1 MAHNDL
7 SKKPSSLALYTL
19 AAERSSAE
27 IIAAYST
34 SFGWATNLL
43 SKAVAVEVRNIYA
56 MVRVA
61 DELVDGAAD
70 EALTGRAGND
80 GLNARVLLDEF
91 EAETYRALD
100 NGFSSNLVLHA
111 FAVTSRKV
119 GITRELVTPFFD
131 SMRMD
136 LDPQIFDQA
145 SFEKYIYGSAEV
157 VGLMCLQTFLQ
168 DTELTADEK
177 AAFVKSARALGSAFQ
192 KVNFLRD
199 LAADFKVLGR
209 SYFPGVRIDS
219 FNEAEKQRLV
229 ADINDELKI
238 SAQSL
243 PNLPKN
249 SRRAVAAAQMF
260 FTELN
265 NQIGKAPADRLISER
280 IRVSNPK
287 KVGILIRAWF
297 GVLPK

>member
-1 MAHNDL
+1 VAHNDL
-7 SKKPSSLALYTL
+7 TKTPSSLALYTR

-27 IIAAYST
+27 IIATYST

-70 EALTGRAGND
+70 EALNGKSGQTARA
-80 GLNARVLLDEF
+80 LLDEF

-100 NGFSSNLVLHA
+100 SGFSSNLVLHA

-119 GITRELVTPFFD
+119 GITRDLVTPFFD

-136 LDPQIFDQA
+136 LDPQVFDQA

-157 VGLMCLQTFLQ
+157 VGLMCLQAFLQ
-168 DTELTADEK
+168 DVKLTQKEK
-177 AAFVKSARALGSAFQ
+177 SDFVKSARALGSAFQ

-229 ADINDELKI
+229 ADINDELRI

-265 NQIGKAPADRLISER
+265 NQIGKAPADQLISER
-280 IRVSNPK
+280 IRVSNPR

>member
-7 SKKPSSLALYTL
+7 SKTPSSLALYTR

-43 SKAVAVEVRNIYA
+43 SKEVAVEVRNIYA

-70 EALTGRAGND
+70 EALEGNAGQT
-80 GLNARVLLDEF
+80 ARDLLDEF

-100 NGFSSNLVLHA
+100 SGFSSNLVLHA

-136 LDPQIFDQA
+136 LDPQVFDQQ

-157 VGLMCLQTFLQ
+157 VGLMCLQAFLQ
-168 DTELTADEK
+168 DVKLTEKEK
-177 AAFVKSARALGSAFQ
+177 SDFVKSARALGSAFQ

-219 FNEAEKQRLV
+219 FNESEKQRLV
-229 ADINDELKI
+229 ADINDELRI

-265 NQIGKAPADRLISER
+265 NQVGKAPADRLISER
-280 IRVSNPK
+280 IRVSNPR

>member
-7 SKKPSSLALYTL
+7 SKTPSSLALYTR

-70 EALTGRAGND
+70 EALTGKGGLSARA
-80 GLNARVLLDEF
+80 LLDEF

-100 NGFSSNLVLHA
+100 TGFSSNLVLHA
-111 FAVTSRKV
+111 FAVTARKV

-136 LDPQIFDQA
+136 LEPQVFDQE

-157 VGLMCLQTFLQ
+157 VGLMCLQAFL
-168 DTELTADEK
+168 DDIELTAKQKTD
-177 AAFVKSARALGSAFQ
+177 FVKSARALGSAFQ

-209 SYFPGVRIDS
+209 SYFPGVRIES

-229 ADINDELKI
+229 ADINEELRI

-280 IRVSNPK
+280 IRVSNPR

>member
-7 SKKPSSLALYTL
+7 SKTPSSLALYTR

-43 SKAVAVEVRNIYA
+43 SKDVAVEVRNIYA

-70 EALTGRAGND
+70 EALVGKGGLSARA
-80 GLNARVLLDEF
+80 LLDEF
-91 EAETYRALD
+91 ETETYRALD
-100 NGFSSNLVLHA
+100 SGFSANLVLHA
-111 FAVTSRKV
+111 FAVTARKV

-136 LDPQIFDQA
+136 LDPQVFDQQ

-157 VGLMCLQTFLQ
+157 VGLMCLQAFLH
-168 DTELTADEK
+168 DVELTPKQKAD
-177 AAFVKSARALGSAFQ
+177 FVRSARALGSAFQ

-229 ADINDELKI
+229 ADINDELRI

>member
-7 SKKPSSLALYTL
+7 SKTPSSLALYTR

-43 SKAVAVEVRNIYA
+43 SKDVAVEVRNIYA

-70 EALTGRAGND
+70 EALTGKGGLSARA
-80 GLNARVLLDEF
+80 LLDEF

-100 NGFSSNLVLHA
+100 TGFSANLVLHA
-111 FAVTSRKV
+111 FAVTARKV

-136 LDPQIFDQA
+136 LDPQVFDQQ

-157 VGLMCLQTFLQ
+157 VGLMCLQAFLQ
-168 DTELTADEK
+168 DVKLTPKQKAD
-177 AAFVKSARALGSAFQ
+177 FVKSARALGSAFQ

-219 FNEAEKQRLV
+219 FDEAEKQRLV
-229 ADINDELKI
+229 ADINDELRI

-265 NQIGKAPADRLISER
+265 NQIGKAPADKLISER
-280 IRVSNPK
+280 IRVSNPR

>member
-1 MAHNDL
+1 VAHNDL
-7 SKKPSSLALYTL
+7 SKTPSSLALYTR

-43 SKAVAVEVRNIYA
+43 SKDVAVEVRNIYA

-70 EALTGRAGND
+70 EALTGKGGLSARA
-80 GLNARVLLDEF
+80 LLDEF

-100 NGFSSNLVLHA
+100 TGFSANLVLHA
-111 FAVTSRKV
+111 FAVTARKV
-119 GITRELVTPFFD
+119 GIARELVTPFFD

-136 LDPQIFDQA
+136 LDPQVFDQQ

-157 VGLMCLQTFLQ
+157 VGLMCLQAFLQ
-168 DTELTADEK
+168 DVKLTPKQKAD
-177 AAFVKSARALGSAFQ
+177 FVKSARALGSAFQ

-219 FNEAEKQRLV
+219 FDEAEKQRLV
-229 ADINDELKI
+229 ADINDELRI

-287 KVGILIRAWF
+287 KVGILVRAWF

>member
-1 MAHNDL
+1 VAPNDL
-7 SKKPSSLALYTL
+7 TKKPSSLALYTR

-27 IIAAYST
+27 IIATYST

-43 SKAVAVEVRNIYA
+43 SKDVAVEVRNIYA

-70 EALTGRAGND
+70 EALD
-80 GLNARVLLDEF
+80 GKGGQSARGLLDEF

-100 NGFSSNLVLHA
+100 SGFSSNLVLHA
-111 FAVTSRKV
+111 FAVTARKV
-119 GITRELVTPFFD
+119 GITRDLVTPFFD

-136 LDPQIFDQA
+136 LDPQVFDQHN
-145 SFEKYIYGSAEV
+145 FEKYIYGSAEV
-157 VGLMCLQTFLQ
+157 VGLMCLQAFLQ
-168 DTELTADEK
+168 EVKLTEKEK
-177 AAFVKSARALGSAFQ
+177 ADFVKSARALGSAFQ

-280 IRVSNPK
+280 IRVSNPR

>member
-1 MAHNDL
+1 VAPNDL
-7 SKKPSSLALYTL
+7 TKKPSSLALYTR

-27 IIAAYST
+27 IIATYST

-43 SKAVAVEVRNIYA
+43 SKDVAVEVRNIYA

-70 EALTGRAGND
+70 EALDGNGGQSPRD
-80 GLNARVLLDEF
+80 LLDEF

-100 NGFSSNLVLHA
+100 SGFSSNLVLHA
-111 FAVTSRKV
+111 FAVTARKV

-136 LDPQIFDQA
+136 LDPQVFNQQ

-157 VGLMCLQTFLQ
+157 VGLMCLQAFLQ
-168 DTELTADEK
+168 NVKLSENEK
-177 AAFVKSARALGSAFQ
+177 ADFVKSARALGSAFQ

-229 ADINDELKI
+229 ADINDELRI

-265 NQIGKAPADRLISER
+265 HQIGKAPADRLISER
-280 IRVSNPK
+280 IRVSNPR

>member
-1 MAHNDL
+1 VAPNDL
-7 SKKPSSLALYTL
+7 SKTPSSLALYTR

-27 IIAAYST
+27 IIATYST

-70 EALTGRAGND
+70 EALTGAAALSARA
-80 GLNARVLLDEF
+80 LLDEF

-100 NGFSSNLVLHA
+100 SGFSANLVLHA

-119 GITRELVTPFFD
+119 GITRDLVTPFFD

-136 LDPQIFDQA
+136 LDPQVFDQA

-157 VGLMCLQTFLQ
+157 VGLMCLQAFLQ
-168 DTELTADEK
+168 DVKLTAKEK
-177 AAFVKSARALGSAFQ
+177 SDFVKSARALGSAFQ

-219 FNEAEKQRLV
+219 FNETEKQRLV
-229 ADINDELKI
+229 ADINEELRI

-265 NQIGKAPADRLISER
+265 NQIGKAPADKLISER
-280 IRVSNPK
+280 IRVSNPR

>member
-1 MAHNDL
+1 MAPNDL
-7 SKKPSSLALYTL
+7 SKTPSSLALYTR

-27 IIAAYST
+27 IIATYST

-70 EALTGRAGND
+70 EALNGEAALSARA
-80 GLNARVLLDEF
+80 LLDEF

-100 NGFSSNLVLHA
+100 SGFSANLVLHA

-119 GITRELVTPFFD
+119 GITRDLVTPFFD

-136 LDPQIFDQA
+136 LDPQVFDQA

-157 VGLMCLQTFLQ
+157 VGLMCLQAFLQ
-168 DTELTADEK
+168 DVKLTAKEK
-177 AAFVKSARALGSAFQ
+177 SDFVKSARALGSAFQ

-219 FNEAEKQRLV
+219 FNETEKQRLV
-229 ADINDELKI
+229 ADINEELRI

-265 NQIGKAPADRLISER
+265 NQIGKAPADKLISER
-280 IRVSNPK
+280 IRVSNPR

>member
-7 SKKPSSLALYTL
+7 SKTPSSLALYTR

-43 SKAVAVEVRNIYA
+43 SKDVAVEVRNIYA

-70 EALTGRAGND
+70 EALVGKG
-80 GLNARVLLDEF
+80 GLSARTLLDEF
-91 EAETYRALD
+91 ETETYRALD
-100 NGFSSNLVLHA
+100 SGFSANLVLHA
-111 FAVTSRKV
+111 FAVTARKV

-136 LDPQIFDQA
+136 LDPQVFDQQ

-157 VGLMCLQTFLQ
+157 VGLMCLQAFLH
-168 DTELTADEK
+168 EEKLTPKEK
-177 AAFVKSARALGSAFQ
+177 TDFVRSARALGSAFQ

-229 ADINDELKI
+229 ADINDELRI

>member
-7 SKKPSSLALYTL
+7 SKTPSSLALYTR

-43 SKAVAVEVRNIYA
+43 SKDVAVEVRNIYA

-70 EALTGRAGND
+70 EALAGKSGLSARA
-80 GLNARVLLDEF
+80 LLDEF
-91 EAETYRALD
+91 ESETYRALD
-100 NGFSSNLVLHA
+100 SGFSANLVLHA
-111 FAVTSRKV
+111 FAVTARKV

-136 LDPQIFDQA
+136 LDPQVFDQQ

-157 VGLMCLQTFLQ
+157 VGLMCLQAFLH
-168 DTELTADEK
+168 DVKLTPKQKAD
-177 AAFVKSARALGSAFQ
+177 FVRSARALGSAFQ

-219 FNEAEKQRLV
+219 FDEAEKQRLV
-229 ADINDELKI
+229 ADINDELRV
-238 SAQSL
+238 SAESL

-280 IRVSNPK
+280 IRVSNPR

>member
-1 MAHNDL
+1 MALNDP
-7 SKKPSSLALYTL
+7 SKIASSLALYTR

-27 IIAAYST
+27 IIATYST

-43 SKAVAVEVRNIYA
+43 SKDVAIEVRNIYA

-70 EALTGRAGND
+70 EALVGD
-80 GLNARVLLDEF
+80 HGLSARILLDQF

-100 NGFSSNLVLHA
+100 SGFSANLVLHA
-111 FAVTSRKV
+111 FAVTARKV

-136 LDPQIFDQA
+136 LDPQVFTQET
-145 SFEKYIYGSAEV
+145 FEKYIYGSAEV
-157 VGLMCLQTFLQ
+157 VGLMCLQAFLH
-168 DTELTADEK
+168 DMKLTPKQKTD
-177 AAFVKSARALGSAFQ
+177 FVKSARALGSAFQ

-229 ADINDELKI
+229 ADINDELSI

-265 NQIGKAPADRLISER
+265 NQIGKAPADRLIVER

>member
-7 SKKPSSLALYTL
+7 SKTPSSLALYTR

-43 SKAVAVEVRNIYA
+43 SKDVAVEVRNIYA

-70 EALTGRAGND
+70 EALTGKGDLSARA
-80 GLNARVLLDEF
+80 LLDEF

-100 NGFSSNLVLHA
+100 TGFSSNLVLHA

-136 LDPQIFDQA
+136 LEPQIFDQE

-157 VGLMCLQTFLQ
+157 VGLMCLQAFLH
-168 DTELTADEK
+168 EEKLTVKQKND
-177 AAFVKSARALGSAFQ
+177 FVRSARALGSAFQ

-219 FNEAEKQRLV
+219 FNEVEKQRLV
-229 ADINDELKI
+229 ADINDELRI

>member
-1 MAHNDL
+1 VAHNDL
-7 SKKPSSLALYTL
+7 TKTPSSLALYTR

-27 IIAAYST
+27 IIATYST

-70 EALTGRAGND
+70 EALNGKSGQTARA
-80 GLNARVLLDEF
+80 LLDEF

-100 NGFSSNLVLHA
+100 SGFSSNLVLHA

-119 GITRELVTPFFD
+119 GITRDLVTPFFD

-136 LDPQIFDQA
+136 LDPQVFDQA

-157 VGLMCLQTFLQ
+157 VGLMCLQAFLQ
-168 DTELTADEK
+168 DVKLTQKEK
-177 AAFVKSARALGSAFQ
+177 SDFVKSARALGSAFQ

-229 ADINDELKI
+229 ADINDELRI

-280 IRVSNPK
+280 IRVSNPR

>member
-1 MAHNDL
+1 MP
-7 SKKPSSLALYTL
+7 SKNNPPEPSSLALYTR

-43 SKAVAVEVRNIYA
+43 SKDVAVEVRNIYA

-70 EALTGRAGND
+70 EALTGKGGLSARA
-80 GLNARVLLDEF
+80 LLDEF

-100 NGFSSNLVLHA
+100 SGFSANLVLHA
-111 FAVTSRKV
+111 FAVTARKV

-136 LDPQIFDQA
+136 LDPQVFDQQ
-145 SFEKYIYGSAEV
+145 SFEKYIYGSADV
-157 VGLMCLQTFLQ
+157 VGLMCLQAFLH
-168 DTELTADEK
+168 DVKLTPKQKAD
-177 AAFVKSARALGSAFQ
+177 FVRSARALGSAFQ

-229 ADINDELKI
+229 ADINDELRI

>member
-1 MAHNDL
+1 VAPNDL
-7 SKKPSSLALYTL
+7 TKKPSSLALYTR

-27 IIAAYST
+27 IIATYST

-43 SKAVAVEVRNIYA
+43 SKDVAVEVRNIYA

-70 EALTGRAGND
+70 EALDGNGGQSPRD
-80 GLNARVLLDEF
+80 LLDEF

-100 NGFSSNLVLHA
+100 SGFSSNLVLHA
-111 FAVTSRKV
+111 FAVTARKV

-136 LDPQIFDQA
+136 LDPQVFNQQ

-157 VGLMCLQTFLQ
+157 VGLMCLQAFLQ
-168 DTELTADEK
+168 NVKLSENEK
-177 AAFVKSARALGSAFQ
+177 ADFVKSARALGSAFQ

-229 ADINDELKI
+229 ADINEELRI
-238 SAQSL
+238 SAQSV

-265 NQIGKAPADRLISER
+265 HQIGKAPADRLISER
-280 IRVSNPK
+280 IRVSNPR

>member
-1 MAHNDL
+1 VAHNDL
-7 SKKPSSLALYTL
+7 SKTPSSLALYTR

-70 EALTGRAGND
+70 EALTGKGGLSARA
-80 GLNARVLLDEF
+80 LLDEF

-100 NGFSSNLVLHA
+100 TGFSANLVLHA
-111 FAVTSRKV
+111 FAVTARKV

-136 LDPQIFDQA
+136 LDPQVFDQQ

-157 VGLMCLQTFLQ
+157 VGLMCLQAFLQ
-168 DTELTADEK
+168 DVKLTPKQKAD
-177 AAFVKSARALGSAFQ
+177 FVKSARALGSAFQ

-219 FNEAEKQRLV
+219 FDEAEKQRLV
-229 ADINDELKI
+229 ADINDELRI

-287 KVGILIRAWF
+287 KVGILVRAWF

>member
-7 SKKPSSLALYTL
+7 SKTPSSLALYTR

-43 SKAVAVEVRNIYA
+43 SKDVAVEVRNIYA

-70 EALTGRAGND
+70 EALTGKGGLSARA
-80 GLNARVLLDEF
+80 LLDEF

-100 NGFSSNLVLHA
+100 TGFSANLVLHA
-111 FAVTSRKV
+111 FAVTARKV

-136 LDPQIFDQA
+136 LDPQVFDQK

-157 VGLMCLQTFLQ
+157 VGLMCLQAFLH
-168 DTELTADEK
+168 DVKLTPKQKAD
-177 AAFVKSARALGSAFQ
+177 FVKSARALGSAFQ

-219 FNEAEKQRLV
+219 FDEAEKQRLV
-229 ADINDELKI
+229 ADINDELRI

-287 KVGILIRAWF
+287 KVGILVRAWF

>member
-7 SKKPSSLALYTL
+7 TKTPSSLALYTR

-27 IIAAYST
+27 IIATYST

-70 EALTGRAGND
+70 EALNGKSGQTARA
-80 GLNARVLLDEF
+80 LLDEF

-100 NGFSSNLVLHA
+100 SGFSSNLVLHA

-119 GITRELVTPFFD
+119 GITRDLVTPFFD

-136 LDPQIFDQA
+136 LDPQVFDQA

-157 VGLMCLQTFLQ
+157 VGLMCLQAFLQ
-168 DTELTADEK
+168 DVKLTQKEK
-177 AAFVKSARALGSAFQ
+177 SDFVKSARALGSAFQ

-229 ADINDELKI
+229 ADINDELRI

-280 IRVSNPK
+280 IRVSNPR

>member
-1 MAHNDL
+1 MAPNDL
-7 SKKPSSLALYTL
+7 TKKPSSLALYTR

-27 IIAAYST
+27 IIATYST

-43 SKAVAVEVRNIYA
+43 SKDVAVEVRNIYA

-70 EALTGRAGND
+70 EALDGNGGQSPRD
-80 GLNARVLLDEF
+80 LLDEF

-100 NGFSSNLVLHA
+100 SGFSSNLVLHA
-111 FAVTSRKV
+111 FAVTARKV

-136 LDPQIFDQA
+136 LDPQVFNQQ

-157 VGLMCLQTFLQ
+157 VGLMCLQAFLQ
-168 DTELTADEK
+168 NVKLSENEK
-177 AAFVKSARALGSAFQ
+177 ADFVKSARALGSAFQ

-229 ADINDELKI
+229 ADINDELRI

-265 NQIGKAPADRLISER
+265 HQIGKAPADRLISER
-280 IRVSNPK
+280 IRVSNPR

>member
-1 MAHNDL
+1 VAHNDL
-7 SKKPSSLALYTL
+7 SKTPSSLALYTR

-43 SKAVAVEVRNIYA
+43 SKDVAVEVRNIYA

-70 EALTGRAGND
+70 EALTGKGGLSARA
-80 GLNARVLLDEF
+80 LLDEF

-100 NGFSSNLVLHA
+100 TGFSANLVLHA
-111 FAVTSRKV
+111 FAVTARKV

-136 LDPQIFDQA
+136 LDPQVFDQQ

-157 VGLMCLQTFLQ
+157 VGLMCLQAFLQ
-168 DTELTADEK
+168 DVKLTPKQKAD
-177 AAFVKSARALGSAFQ
+177 FVKSARALGSAFQ

-219 FNEAEKQRLV
+219 FDEAEKQRLV
-229 ADINDELKI
+229 ADINDELRI

-287 KVGILIRAWF
+287 KVGILVRAWF

>member
-1 MAHNDL
+1 MANIDR
-7 SKKPSSLALYTL
+7 SKNPTSLALYTR

-27 IIAAYST
+27 IIASYST

-43 SKAVAVEVRNIYA
+43 SKDVAVEVRNIYA

-70 EALTGRAGND
+70 EALNGHHGFS
-80 GLNARVLLDEF
+80 ARDLLDQF
-91 EAETYRALD
+91 EAETYKALEA
-100 NGFSSNLVLHA
+100 GFSANLVLHA
-111 FAVTSRKV
+111 FAVTARKV
-119 GITRELVTPFFD
+119 GITADLVAPFFD

-136 LDPQIFDQA
+136 LEPQVFDQE
-145 SFEKYIYGSAEV
+145 SFEKYVYGSAEV
-157 VGLMCLQTFLQ
+157 VGLMCLQAFLHG
-168 DTELTADEK
+168 LTLTPKQKAD
-177 AAFVKSARALGSAFQ
+177 FVKGARALGSAFQ

-199 LAADFKVLGR
+199 LAADFRVLGR
-209 SYFPGVRIDS
+209 SYFPGVSIDS

-229 ADINDELKI
+229 DDINAELSI
-238 SAQSL
+238 SATCL

-265 NQIGKAPADRLISER
+265 NQIAKAPADRLISER

>member
-7 SKKPSSLALYTL
+7 SKTPSSLALYTR

-43 SKAVAVEVRNIYA
+43 SKDVAVEVRNIYA

-70 EALTGRAGND
+70 EALTGKGGLSARA
-80 GLNARVLLDEF
+80 LLDEF

-100 NGFSSNLVLHA
+100 SGFSANLVLHA
-111 FAVTSRKV
+111 FAVTARKV

-136 LDPQIFDQA
+136 LDPQVFDQQ

-157 VGLMCLQTFLQ
+157 VGLMCLQAFLH
-168 DTELTADEK
+168 DVKLTPKQKTD
-177 AAFVKSARALGSAFQ
+177 FVRSARALGSAFQ

-229 ADINDELKI
+229 ADINNELRI

-280 IRVSNPK
+280 IRVSNLK

>member
-1 MAHNDL
+1 VAHNDL
-7 SKKPSSLALYTL
+7 SKTPSSLALYTR

-70 EALTGRAGND
+70 EALTGKGGLSARA
-80 GLNARVLLDEF
+80 LLDEF

-100 NGFSSNLVLHA
+100 SGFSANLVLHA
-111 FAVTSRKV
+111 FAVTARKV

-136 LDPQIFDQA
+136 LDPQVFDQK

-157 VGLMCLQTFLQ
+157 VGLMCLQAFLH
-168 DTELTADEK
+168 DVKLTPKQKAD
-177 AAFVKSARALGSAFQ
+177 FVKSARALGSAFQ

-219 FNEAEKQRLV
+219 FDEAEKQRLV
-229 ADINDELKI
+229 ADINDELRI

-287 KVGILIRAWF
+287 KVGILVRAWF